1 MADIAVIGAG
11 YVGLTTGT
19 CLAHLGHNVTIAD
32 IDEIKVQELTEG
44 EVPIFEPGLS
54 ELLTEGIENGNL
66 KFVVGA
72 VSASRNAAFHFLCL
86 PTPPN
91 PDGSTNMEFFSS
103 AIEEIK
109 DILPLNSV
117 IVNKSTLPVGTASQL
132 KKQIQR
138 TDVEIVSNPEFL
150 SEGNAVQDFL
160 HPSRIVIGAESQEAA
175 TRVAALFSDIDA
187 TIQITGT
194 ASAELIKHTSNA
206 FLAMKL
212 TFINEIATL
221 CELVG
226 ANVLDVAEGIGYD
239 PRIGSTYLRPGP
251 GWGGSCFPKD
261 SASLLQ
267 TANKAG
273 FDFELLEK
281 AITLNQTH
289 LQRTAQKVIDALP
302 EGKEIEKSKIA
313 VLGLTFKAGTDDLR
327 SSPSLAV
334 IEYLLDLN
342 AHVSA
347 YDPMVN
353 LPIEDMSKIEI
364 TSTAYEAANNADALV
379 ILTEWEEF
387 ADLKYERIHEVMCHP
402 VVVDARNLLN
412 PHDLEQQGFQ
422 YIGLG
427 Q

>member
-32 IDEIKVQELTEG
+32 IDEIKVQKLSEG
-44 EVPIFEPGLS
+44 EVTIFEPGLS
-54 ELLTEGIENGNL
+54 ELLTQGIENGNL

-72 VSASRNAAFHFLCL
+72 TSASRNAAFHFLCL

-91 PDGSTNMEFFSS
+91 PDGSTNMEYFSS

-109 DILPLNSV
+109 DILPPNSV

-160 HPSRIVIGAESQEAA
+160 QPSRIVIGAESQKAA
-175 TRVAALFSDIDA
+175 SSVAALFKDID
-187 TIQITGT
+187 TTTQITGT
-194 ASAELIKHTSNA
+194 ESSELIKHTANA

-289 LQRTAQKVIDALP
+289 LQRTAQKVVDALP
-302 EGKEIEKSKIA
+302 QGKEPENSKIA
-313 VLGLTFKAGTDDLR
+313 ALGLTFKAGTDDLR
-327 SSPSLAV
+327 SSPSLTV
-334 IEYLLDLN
+334 IEHLFNLN
-342 AHVSA
+342 ARVSA

-353 LPIEDMSKIEI
+353 LPIENMSKLEI

-379 ILTEWEEF
+379 ILTEWQEF
-387 ADLKYERIHEVMCHP
+387 ADLNFERIREAMRHP
-402 VVVDARNLLN
+402 IVVDARNLLN
-412 PHDLEQQGFQ
+412 PQDLELLGFQ

>member
-32 IDEIKVQELTEG
+32 IDEIKVQKLSEG
-44 EVPIFEPGLS
+44 EVTIFEPGLS
-54 ELLTEGIENGNL
+54 ELLTQGIENGNL

-72 VSASRNAAFHFLCL
+72 TSASRNAAFHFLCL

-91 PDGSTNMEFFSS
+91 PDGSTNMEYFNS
-103 AIEEIK
+103 AIEEIQ
-109 DILPLNSV
+109 DILPPNSV

-160 HPSRIVIGAESQEAA
+160 QPSRIVLGAESQKAA
-175 TRVAALFSDIDA
+175 SSVAALFKDID
-187 TIQITGT
+187 TTTQITGT
-194 ASAELIKHTSNA
+194 ESSELIKHTANA

-226 ANVLDVAEGIGYD
+226 ANVLDVAEGVGYD

-289 LQRTAQKVIDALP
+289 LQRTAQKVIDALA
-302 EGKEIEKSKIA
+302 EGKKIEKSKIA

-327 SSPSLAV
+327 SSPSLTV
-334 IEYLLDLN
+334 IEHLFNLN
-342 AHVSA
+342 ARVSA

-353 LPIEDMSKIEI
+353 LPIENMSKLEI

-379 ILTEWEEF
+379 ILTEWQEF
-387 ADLKYERIHEVMCHP
+387 ADLNFERIREAMRHP
-402 VVVDARNLLN
+402 IVVDARNLLN
-412 PHDLEQQGFQ
+412 PQDLELLGFQ

>member
-32 IDEIKVQELTEG
+32 IDEIKVQKLSEG
-44 EVPIFEPGLS
+44 EVTIFEPGLS
-54 ELLTEGIENGNL
+54 ELLTQGIENGNL

-72 VSASRNAAFHFLCL
+72 TSASRNAAFHFLCL

-91 PDGSTNMEFFSS
+91 PDGSTNMEYFSS

-109 DILPLNSV
+109 DILPPNSV

-160 HPSRIVIGAESQEAA
+160 QPSRIVIGAESQEAA
-175 TRVAALFSDIDA
+175 SSVAALFKDID
-187 TIQITGT
+187 TTTQITGT
-194 ASAELIKHTSNA
+194 ESAELIKHTANA

-261 SASLLQ
+261 SSSLLQ

-289 LQRTAQKVIDALP
+289 LRRTAQKVVNALP
-302 EGKEIEKSKIA
+302 QGKEPENSKIA
-313 VLGLTFKAGTDDLR
+313 ALGLTFKAGTDDLR

-334 IEYLLDLN
+334 IEHLFNLN
-342 AHVSA
+342 ARVSA

-353 LPIEDMSKIEI
+353 LPIENMSKLEI

-379 ILTEWEEF
+379 ILTEWQEF
-387 ADLKYERIHEVMCHP
+387 ADLNFERIREAMRHP
-402 VVVDARNLLN
+402 IVVDARNLLN
-412 PHDLEQQGFQ
+412 PQDLELLGFQ

>member
-32 IDEIKVQELTEG
+32 IDEIKVQELNEG
-44 EVPIFEPGLS
+44 EVPIFESGLS

-109 DILPLNSV
+109 DILPPNSV

-194 ASAELIKHTSNA
+194 ASAELIKHTANA

-281 AITLNQTH
+281 AITLNTTH

-412 PHDLEQQGFQ
+412 PQDLEQQGFQ

>member
-19 CLAHLGHNVTIAD
+19 CLAHLGHDVTIAD
-32 IDEIKVQELTEG
+32 VDEEKVQKLAGG
-44 EVPIFEPGLS
+44 EIPIFEPGLS
-54 ELLTEGIENGNL
+54 ELLSEGIENGNL

-72 VSASRNAAFHFLCL
+72 VNASQNAAFHFLCL

-91 PDGSTNMEFFSS
+91 PDGSTNMEYLSS

-109 DILPLNSV
+109 EILPTNSV
-117 IVNKSTLPVGTASQL
+117 IVNKSTVPVGTASQL

-160 HPSRIVIGAESQEAA
+160 HPSRIVIGAESQQAA
-175 TRVAALFSDIDA
+175 TKVAALFSDIDA
-187 TIQITGT
+187 PNQITGT
-194 ASAELIKHTSNA
+194 ESAELIKHTANA

-239 PRIGSTYLRPGP
+239 PRIGPTYLRPGP

-267 TANKAG
+267 TAHKAG
-273 FDFELLEK
+273 FDFGLLET
-281 AITLNQTH
+281 AITLNQIH
-289 LQRTAQKVIDALP
+289 LKRTAEKVIHALP
-302 EGKEIEKSKIA
+302 EGKEVEKSKIA

-334 IEYLLDLN
+334 IEHLLNLK

-353 LPIEDMSKIEI
+353 LPIKNMDNLEI
-364 TSTAYEAANNADALV
+364 SSTAYDAVNNADALV
-379 ILTEWEEF
+379 ILTEWQEF
-387 ADLKYERIHEVMCHP
+387 ADLNYERIHEAMSHP
-402 VVVDARNLLN
+402 VVIDARNVLN
-412 PHDLEQQGFQ
+412 RQELEQLGFQ

>member
-32 IDEIKVQELTEG
+32 IDEIKVQELNEG

-109 DILPLNSV
+109 DILPPNSV

-273 FDFELLEK
+273 FAFELLEK
-281 AITLNQTH
+281 AITLNTTH

-387 ADLKYERIHEVMCHP
+387 ADLNYERIHEAMCHP

>member
-54 ELLTEGIENGNL
+54 ELLTEGIKNGNL

-91 PDGSTNMEFFSS
+91 PDGSTNMEYFNS

-109 DILPLNSV
+109 DILPPNSV

-138 TDVEIVSNPEFL
+138 TDVEVVSNPEFL

-187 TIQITGT
+187 TTQITGT
-194 ASAELIKHTSNA
+194 ESAELIKHTANA

-261 SASLLQ
+261 LSL
-267 TANKAG
+267 
-273 FDFELLEK
+273 
-281 AITLNQTH
+281 
-289 LQRTAQKVIDALP
+289 
-302 EGKEIEKSKIA
+302 
-313 VLGLTFKAGTDDLR
+313 
-327 SSPSLAV
+327 
-334 IEYLLDLN
+334 
-342 AHVSA
+342 
-347 YDPMVN
+347 
-353 LPIEDMSKIEI
+353 
-364 TSTAYEAANNADALV
+364 
-379 ILTEWEEF
+379 
-387 ADLKYERIHEVMCHP
+387 IH
-402 VVVDARNLLN
+402 
-412 PHDLEQQGFQ
+412 
-422 YIGLG
+422 I
-427 Q
+427 